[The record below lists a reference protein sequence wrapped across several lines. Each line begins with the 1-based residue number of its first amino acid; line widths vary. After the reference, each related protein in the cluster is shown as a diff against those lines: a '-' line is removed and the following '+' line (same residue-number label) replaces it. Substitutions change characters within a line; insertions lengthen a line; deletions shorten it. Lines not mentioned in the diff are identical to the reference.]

1 MTDENSVRLG
11 AISPLTPAD
20 AAAVLP
26 TVLDWA
32 ARAAALSD
40 FVNTHIGPEGLPITV
55 FISPAVKTS

>member
-1 MTDENSVRLG
+1 MTDENALRLR
-11 AISPLTPAD
+11 AIYPLTPSD
-20 AAAVLP
+20 AAAALP

-40 FVNTHIGPEGLPITV
+40 FVNAHIGPEVVPITV